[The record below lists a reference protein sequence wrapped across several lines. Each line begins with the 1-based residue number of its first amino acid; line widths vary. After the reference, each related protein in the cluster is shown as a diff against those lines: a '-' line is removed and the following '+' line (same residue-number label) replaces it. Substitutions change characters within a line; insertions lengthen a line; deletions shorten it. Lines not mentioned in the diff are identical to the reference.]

1 MGIFAKF
8 SEARMKDPVDGTAK
22 IVSMT
27 TASADATSSN
37 YSMDC
42 VVSGPGIEPTAVHH
56 TGGMAPT
63 DRWPSPGDEIPIVI
77 DRSNPSHFVV
87 EWKKLPKWQ
96 IQSKLDAEALAAQM
110 RAGTAGAAAPAVT
123 VAEAAPTKVSS
134 ADVLARGT
142 AGSATVLGTFPTG
155 QPAPDADHT
164 IIGLMLNVMIDGH
177 PPYQVQA
184 MYNTPTAK
192 LDKLAPGALLPVK
205 ADPNQLQL
213 VAVDWD
219 AVQ

>member
-22 IVSMT
+22 VVAIDSP
-27 TASADATSSN
+27 SADATSSN

-56 TGGMAPT
+56 TGGSAPT
-63 DRWPSPGDEIPIVI
+63 DRWPSAGDEIPIVI
-77 DRSNPSHFVV
+77 DRKNPSHFVV
-87 EWKKLPKWQ
+87 EWKKLPRWQ
-96 IQSKLDAEALAAQM
+96 DKSKLDAEALAAQM
-110 RAGTAGAAAPAVT
+110 RAGTDGTVAAPV
-123 VAEAAPTKVSS
+123 VEATPPIVSA
-134 ADVLARGT
+134 ADVLARGV

-155 QPAPDADHT
+155 QPAPDPEHT

-192 LDKLAPGALLPVK
+192 VARLAPGALLPVK
-205 ADPNQLQL
+205 ADPDQLQL

-219 AVQ
+219 AF

>member
-37 YSMDC
+37 YSMDR
-42 VVSGPGIEPTAVHH
+42 VVSGPGIEPTAVQH

-77 DRSNPSHFVV
+77 DRANPSHFVI

-96 IQSKLDAEALAAQM
+96 IQSKLDAEALAAKM
-110 RAGTAGAAAPAVT
+110 RAGTAGASAAAPV
-123 VAEAAPTKVSS
+123 AAPTPAVVSA
-134 ADVLARGT
+134 ADVLARGL

-155 QPAPDADHT
+155 QPAPDAYHT
-164 IIGLMLNVMIDGH
+164 IVGLMLNVMIDGH
-177 PPYQVQA
+177 PPYQMQG
-184 MYNTPTAK
+184 MYNAPTAK

-219 AVQ
+219 AVSA

>member
-22 IVSMT
+22 VVAIDSP
-27 TASADATSSN
+27 SADATSSN

-56 TGGMAPT
+56 TGGSAPT

-77 DRSNPSHFVV
+77 DRKNPSHFVV
-87 EWKKLPKWQ
+87 EWKKLPRWQ
-96 IQSKLDAEALAAQM
+96 DKSKLDAQALAAQM
-110 RAGTAGAAAPAVT
+110 RAGTDVT
-123 VAEAAPTKVSS
+123 ATATSAVAEASPPVVSA
-134 ADVLARGT
+134 ADVLARGL
-142 AGSATVLGTFPTG
+142 AGSATILGTFPTG
-155 QPAPDADHT
+155 QPAPDAEHA

-192 LDKLAPGALLPVK
+192 VAKLAPGALLPVK

-213 VAVDWD
+213 VAVDWA
-219 AVQ
+219 AV

>member
-1 MGIFAKF
+1 MGFARF

-22 IVSMT
+22 IVSISMP
-27 TASADATSSN
+27 SADATSNN
-37 YSMDC
+37 YQMDA

-56 TGGMAPT
+56 TGGSAPV

-77 DRSNPSHFVV
+77 DRKNPSHFVI
-87 EWKKLPKWQ
+87 EWKKLPRWQ
-96 IQSKLDAEALAAQM
+96 DQSKLAAAALASQM
-110 RAGTAGAAAPAVT
+110 RAGTDGTAAPAVA
-123 VAEAAPTKVSS
+123 VAEVTPAKVSS
-134 ADVLARGT
+134 ADVLARGI

-192 LDKLAPGALLPVK
+192 VEKLAPGALLPVK

-213 VAVDWD
+213 VAVDWA
-219 AVQ
+219 AVSA

>member
-22 IVSMT
+22 VVSISM
-27 TASADATSSN
+27 ASADATSSN
-37 YSMDC
+37 YQMDC

-56 TGGMAPT
+56 TGGSAPT

-77 DRSNPSHFVV
+77 DRENPSHFVI

-96 IQSKLDAEALAAQM
+96 IQSKLDAEALAARM
-110 RAGTAGAAAPAVT
+110 RAGTDGTNPPAVT
-123 VAEAAPTKVSS
+123 VAAAAPTTVSS
-134 ADVLARGT
+134 ADVLARGI

-192 LDKLAPGALLPVK
+192 VAKLAPGALLPVK
-205 ADPNQLQL
+205 ADPNQLML

-219 AVQ
+219 AL